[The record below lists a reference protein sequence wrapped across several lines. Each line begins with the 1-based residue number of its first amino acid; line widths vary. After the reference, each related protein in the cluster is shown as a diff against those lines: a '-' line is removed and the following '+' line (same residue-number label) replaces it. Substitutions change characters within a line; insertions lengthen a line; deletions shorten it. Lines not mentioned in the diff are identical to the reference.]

1 MRRVSRYAIGGL
13 LACVLA
19 LGCTSTRESRDR
31 GRLFP
36 GLTQPGGS
44 RDREEPFLGELS
56 SNRDAPGT
64 GTKFS
69 RAPAG
74 TDLAETF
81 LAGRVLGPPG
91 TVFSNVFIE
100 VRSLEQ
106 VGQPDAKPRGVRTD
120 DQGLFTIPA
129 RRGTT
134 YVLNCRLQQGQSVLA
149 GATVTQ
155 APDARVR
162 IVVSEDGVSSSTPKF
177 VPQPAPLK
185 AGTPAATS
193 APVPDPTPAAVSET
207 PPPLNPPKVTPL
219 PHHEQIG
226 TYPHTG
232 DQVPLSIQP
241 EIFQPKPPGSPP
253 PTPAGPP
260 SPLPREGLKPAPV
273 RETRDADF
281 SKNFTLYDPS
291 YLRTGRT
298 FEFKDNAGKLVL
310 LDFWGSWC
318 APCVRQLPEARRL
331 AAEYGAEGLEF
342 VGIACE
348 KGEGFEDRA
357 DALVSAIPRIE
368 KMVRRNDPDFTWNY
382 RSYIER
388 RPRDVQKLFN
398 VSAFPTM
405 ILLSHTGEELWRSDR
420 PGRQT
425 LDAVI
430 RRELGR

>member
-1 MRRVSRYAIGGL
+1 MRRASRDVAWGL
-13 LACVLA
+13 LACVVA
-19 LGCTSTRESRDR
+19 LGCTSTRDSQDR

-36 GLTQPGGS
+36 GLTQPGGR
-44 RDREEPFLGELS
+44 RDREEPFLGDLS

-64 GTKFS
+64 GTKYTKDS
-69 RAPAG
+69 G
-74 TDLAETF
+74 GDNSGETII
-81 LAGRVLGPPG
+81 AGRVLGPPG

-106 VGQPDAKPRGVRTD
+106 VGQADAKPRGVRAD

-149 GATVTQ
+149 GATVAQ
-155 APDARVR
+155 APNARVV

-185 AGTPAATS
+185 ASDPSPPPAATS
-193 APVPDPTPAAVSET
+193 GPPKSPPALEPTPVA
-207 PPPLNPPKVTPL
+207 PLSPK
-219 PHHEQIG
+219 HEQIG
-226 TYPHTG
+226 TFPQVS
-232 DQVPLSIQP
+232 DQVPLSVPP
-241 EIFQPKPPGSPP
+241 ELFQPKPAGAPP
-253 PTPAGPP
+253 PRPVGPP
-260 SPLPREGLKPAPV
+260 TAVPREGLKPAPV
-273 RETRDADF
+273 RETRAADF

-298 FEFKDNAGKLVL
+298 WEFKDNAGKLVL

-318 APCVRQLPEARRL
+318 GPCVRQLPEVRRL
-331 AAEYGAEGLEF
+331 AADYGADGLEV
-342 VGIACE
+342 VGVACE

-357 DALVSAIPRIE
+357 DSLVSALPRIE
-368 KMVRRNDPDFTWNY
+368 KAARRTDADFAWNY

-388 RPRDVQKLFN
+388 RPRDVQKLFG
-398 VSAFPTM
+398 VSAYPTM

-420 PGRQT
+420 PGRDT
-425 LDAVI
+425 IDSAI
-430 RRELGR
+430 RRHLKR